1 MKKFPKI
8 MPDPTSKNGFTGM
21 TPADD
26 KLLRYVDGV
35 KRNDPKTLKAID
47 DYSEQLHYN
56 STLGQF
62 VKGNKRGSLSDFK
75 NDVKPFEPILDRLKA
90 KGKTKKTKPTYAV
103 IDTDSLSKDLNNYIQ
118 LRNDMQ
124 TMNAKPVVKTAPVPN
139 KLRTGIFNSDVL
151 YRRQKGILD
160 D

>member
-75 NDVKPFEPILDRLKA
+75 KA
-90 KGKTKKTKPTYAV
+90 Y
-103 IDTDSLSKDLNNYIQ
+103 DF
-118 LRNDMQ
+118 
-124 TMNAKPVVKTAPVPN
+124 PVVFTRAANVYGP
-139 KLRTGIFNSDVL
+139 GQQL
-151 YRRQKGILD
+151 YRIIPRTILYSRLNKKLNLRQLH
-160 D
+160 